1 MEQQMKKK
9 GEITIDEESC
19 LACGYCVEFCPKD
32 CIILSGEKYNSL
44 GFHLPVFSNP
54 DECIACGVCAL
65 LCPQYCIEVY
75 QLINSQETEE
85 KS

>member
-1 MEQQMKKK
+1 MKKK
-9 GEITIDEESC
+9 GEIVIDEDSC

-32 CIILSGEKYNSL
+32 CIILSKEKYNSL
-44 GFHLPVFSNP
+44 GYSLAVFSNP
-54 DECIACGVCAL
+54 DECIACGACAL

-75 QLINSQETEE
+75 QLVNSKETEE